1 MGKLSN
7 RLIHLTNDAVQKKSE
22 DYGKFENGNKI
33 AYHDFQKYLDAN
45 FPKLNIDFYRDILPQ
60 IAKLVTDTFRAAY
73 TKIDPYKRM
82 NCFELYGFDF
92 MLDDEFKVY
101 LIEANTNPCLTTP
114 CPLLT
119 RIISNLLD
127 STFRIALDPLFH
139 PHDFSQAKRSN
150 ANDIL
155 NEVKFYLV
163 FDERVD
169 GPFLKELL

>member
-1 MGKLSN
+1 
-7 RLIHLTNDAVQKKSE
+7 
-22 DYGKFENGNKI
+22 
-33 AYHDFQKYLDAN
+33 
-45 FPKLNIDFYRDILPQ
+45 
-60 IAKLVTDTFRAAY
+60 
-73 TKIDPYKRM
+73 
-82 NCFELYGFDF
+82 
-92 MLDDEFKVY
+92 MLDDDFKVY

-155 NEVKFYLV
+155 NEIKYYLV
-163 FDERVD
+163 FDERID
-169 GPFLKELL
+169 GPFLNELMQKNQQAKIEIDDDDPIDEKGESDEEGEENQS

>member
-1 MGKLSN
+1 
-7 RLIHLTNDAVQKKSE
+7 
-22 DYGKFENGNKI
+22 
-33 AYHDFQKYLDAN
+33 
-45 FPKLNIDFYRDILPQ
+45 
-60 IAKLVTDTFRAAY
+60 
-73 TKIDPYKRM
+73 
-82 NCFELYGFDF
+82 
-92 MLDDEFKVY
+92 MLDDDFKVY

-155 NEVKFYLV
+155 NEIKYYLV
-163 FDERVD
+163 FDERID
-169 GPFLKELL
+169 GPFLNELMQKNQQAKERQACNGKSVFFEPGVGLGKGGVVIHCCFLCP